1 MLLDDPINKKVIK
14 DSIAVVAL
22 LIIMWS
28 ILTLVIFNIMGLV
41 DSDILRTL
49 IAAAGLLVGTFA
61 TASSVAVINH
71 LRKNKKNLYPE
82 ESNETR
88 SN

>member
-14 DSIAVVAL
+14 DSIAIVAL

-28 ILTLVIFNIMGLV
+28 ILTLVIFNIMALV
-41 DSDILRTL
+41 DSDILRIL
-49 IAAAGLLVGTFA
+49 IGATGILVGTFA